1 MLAPSKETRGET
13 ARLTADVEVVE
24 PLGDEIIVH
33 GRVGDEV
40 LVYKLDPHDMPEIGQ
55 KLEVVVELDRMH
67 LFDVETERR
76 LAA

>member
-1 MLAPSKETRGET
+1 
-13 ARLTADVEVVE
+13 
-24 PLGDEIIVH
+24 
-33 GRVGDEV
+33 
-40 LVYKLDPHDMPEIGQ
+40 MPEIGQ